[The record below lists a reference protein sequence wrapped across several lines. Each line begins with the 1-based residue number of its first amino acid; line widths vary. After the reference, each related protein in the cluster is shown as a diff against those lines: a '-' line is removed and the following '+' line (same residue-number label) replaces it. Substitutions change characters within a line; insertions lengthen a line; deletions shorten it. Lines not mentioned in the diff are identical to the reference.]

1 MFVTVAQSFTDEP
14 YEAIALYELGRLYQ
28 QHGAEGT
35 SARANAL
42 EAFEGALACLARLR
56 LERPETRLGERWD
69 ALDLVEK
76 AVLRGLQ
83 EVRDGQKSARE
94 SPFAS
99 RVRLSLDC
107 SHCAYTDVR

>member
-69 ALDLVEK
+69 ELDLVEK

-83 EVRDGQKSARE
+83 EVRHGQKSARE